1 LKGWNVQ
8 KINLLSS
15 SLRKLFRNKIFI
27 TGFSLYLALI
37 LFSIVGSLITPIK
50 LTYVGAAEP
59 LLPPQLHHPLG
70 TDILGR
76 DILALL
82 YSATLNSGKI
92 GLIAAAIGTLIG
104 ALIGF
109 ISGYYGGSI
118 DFVLRMI
125 TDVFLSVPS
134 LLFLILI
141 SSLVKTVSVEMMAF
155 LISAFSWSWPAR
167 QVRAQA
173 LSLKESD
180 FVYLAKLSG
189 ESGFEI
195 IIKELMP
202 HMIPWMAANF
212 VNAYLVAI
220 LTEAGLAILGLGPQ
234 TEMTLGILLWWALN
248 HAAIFRGIW
257 WWWFPPVALLIY
269 SFLALYLMQIGLTE
283 VINPRAK
290 VI

>member
-82 YSATLNSGKI
+82 YAATLNSGKI

-134 LLFLILI
+134 LLDR
-141 SSLVKTVSVEMMAF
+141 KSV
-155 LISAFSWSWPAR
+155 
-167 QVRAQA
+167 V
-173 LSLKESD
+173 
-180 FVYLAKLSG
+180 
-189 ESGFEI
+189 
-195 IIKELMP
+195 
-202 HMIPWMAANF
+202 
-212 VNAYLVAI
+212 
-220 LTEAGLAILGLGPQ
+220 
-234 TEMTLGILLWWALN
+234 
-248 HAAIFRGIW
+248 
-257 WWWFPPVALLIY
+257 
-269 SFLALYLMQIGLTE
+269 
-283 VINPRAK
+283 
-290 VI
+290 